1 MNALFT
7 YLFNL
12 CFLIMSLLKSA
23 AGSRASGTSYG
34 YGTWGVGRGAALTQ
48 AQITRNAQ
56 LKKQAVKASL
66 AGDYELYNQL
76 VAEMNAN

>member
-1 MNALFT
+1 MAQTNKHKNGGL
-7 YLFNL
+7 N
-12 CFLIMSLLKSA
+12 MSMLKAA

-34 YGTWGVGRGAALTQ
+34 YGTWGVGKGITLTQ
-48 AQITRNAQ
+48 AQIARNAQ

-66 AGDYELYNQL
+66 TGDYALYNQL